1 MVCSEMDRVM
11 YHVWDDKV
19 TIDCWRNNDNIQDFD
34 KILHPAWMNMVDSID
49 DALDHHAYNK
59 AVDHIMRK
67 YKAKMIRPTTCPHY
81 MRFPNEKMAMWFLLE
96 WS

>member
-1 MVCSEMDRVM
+1 M

-34 KILHPAWMNMVDSID
+34 KILHPAWQNMVDSID
-49 DALDHHAYNK
+49 DDLDHYAYNK
-59 AVDHIMRK
+59 EVDRIMRK
-67 YKAKMIRPTTCPHY
+67 YKARMIRPRTFPHY